1 MIYENA
7 LRISR
12 GVFNLSVVLSGES
25 DEYAE
30 RQVLAEA
37 VAEDEFSEVER
48 LVGVLETEVLFYDCL
63 SQYCGVAV

>member
-7 LRISR
+7 SRISL
-12 GVFNLSVVLSGES
+12 GVFNLSVVLSCES

-37 VAEDEFSEVER
+37 VAEDELAEIE
-48 LVGVLETEVLFYDCL
+48 
-63 SQYCGVAV
+63 